1 MERLGLGLLAVQ
13 GCWIELLSLSPLPY
27 PTAYLL
33 SVALACA
40 YMDPEDT
47 VKRGQQA
54 ARMHMLIFDEEG
66 MVWEQ
71 EVNILWALFFSPGHL
86 RPLPPSPGAAT
97 LWIDN

>member
-1 MERLGLGLLAVQ
+1 MERLGLGLVAVQ
-13 GCWIELLSLSPLPY
+13 GCWIELLSLNPLPY

-40 YMDPEDT
+40 HTDPEDT

-54 ARMHMLIFDEEG
+54 ARMHVLTFDEDG

-71 EVNILWALFFSPGHL
+71 EVNILRALVLSWPPQTLASITRSCHL
-86 RPLPPSPGAAT
+86 M
-97 LWIDN
+97 D